1 MRIKSHVR
9 VKRDLVVLYVE
20 NIKWLSLGMGTEIDY
35 EKLARYFAGEA
46 SEEERRQIEDWMEVD
61 PVRRQFVESMKRI
74 WDLSG
79 KNATE
84 WDVDSAWSEVSRRID
99 ISSAPRPLLP
109 ARNGFEIGGG
119 GHRIYVMR
127 PLLSYVW
134 KAAAAIAFLI
144 GVSYMVTNLKIWRQD
159 SREMFAMR
167 EISTEKGQQA
177 RLKFIDGTKVVL
189 DAASVIRFPEKFSQG
204 VREVHLRGE
213 AFFDVV
219 SMDGVPFV
227 VHAHGAVIKVLGTE
241 FNVKAY
247 PEDKQIEVVVV
258 RGKVSVKP
266 EIGTNRREVVLT
278 RGQKVHVYEDGEL
291 ATASVVNLDKH
302 LAWLSGGMVFENT
315 EFRYVLN
322 EIERRCNLVCRVS
335 DSTLLSRHLT
345 ATLKDEPVS
354 DLLKIVALALDLK
367 YTRTGK
373 SVVFSPK
380 RVRGR

>member
-1 MRIKSHVR
+1 
-9 VKRDLVVLYVE
+9 
-20 NIKWLSLGMGTEIDY
+20 MGSEIDY

-79 KNATE
+79 KNAEE
-84 WDVDSAWSEVSRRID
+84 WDADSAWSEVSRRIN
-99 ISSAPRPLLP
+99 ISPVSRLLLP
-109 ARNGFEIGGG
+109 ARNSFEIGGAR
-119 GHRIYVMR
+119 HRIHVIR

-134 KAAAAIAFLI
+134 KAAAVIAFLI
-144 GVSYMVTNLKIWRQD
+144 GISYVVTSLKIWRQE

-219 SMDGVPFV
+219 SIEGVPFV
-227 VHAHGAVIKVLGTE
+227 VHARGAVIKVLGTE

-258 RGKVSVKP
+258 RGKVSVKS

-278 RGQKVHVYEDGEL
+278 RGLKVHVYEDGEL
-291 ATASVVNLDKH
+291 ATAPVADLDKH
-302 LAWLSGGMVFENT
+302 LAWLNGGMVFENT

-354 DLLKIVALALDLK
+354 DLLKIVALAMDLK

-373 SVVFSPK
+373 SVVFSP
-380 RVRGR
+380 RRSRGR